1 MTLIM
6 VCWGKTAGS
15 YLQGDLLKVCSVTV
29 MPIIHLAMTSS
40 SFTLSTILVSKS
52 IFEATDLEEEE
63 NIFQT
68 DFHCSSCII
77 AQLIHKQHV
86 SYRAVQSGCILFSLF
101 LFLVLSLVYSKIITV
116 ALILNSILVL
126 GLIK

>member
-15 YLQGDLLKVCSVTV
+15 YLQGDLLKVCSV
-29 MPIIHLAMTSS
+29 HLAMTSS

-101 LFLVLSLVYSKIITV
+101 LFLV
-116 ALILNSILVL
+116 
-126 GLIK
+126 